1 VQQVDLAALPMEQR
15 CVLFLR
21 REAQGPFGVAVLGTT
36 MVGGGVPT
44 GTLGPV
50 TETTLAV
57 WRSLDVSDRHGGGR
71 EGVES
76 VSGDEFLSG
85 MFIFGGRVVVKP
97 RWLLSSFLLMSRLL
111 P

>member
-21 REAQGPFGVAVLGTT
+21 REAQGPSVWLCWEPLWW
-36 MVGGGVPT
+36 GGVPT

-50 TETTLAV
+50 TETTLVV
-57 WRSLDVSDRHGGGR
+57 WRSFDVSDLHGGGR

-76 VSGDEFLSG
+76 VGGDEFLSG
-85 MFIFGGRVVVKP
+85 MFVFGGRVVVKP
-97 RWLLSSFLLMSRLL
+97 RWLLSLFLLMSRLL

>member
-1 VQQVDLAALPMEQR
+1 MGWEPIWW
-15 CVLFLR
+15 
-21 REAQGPFGVAVLGTT
+21 
-36 MVGGGVPT
+36 GGGVPT

-50 TETTLAV
+50 TETTLVV
-57 WRSLDVSDRHGGGR
+57 WRSLDVSNLHGGGH

-76 VSGDEFLSG
+76 VGGDEFLSG
-85 MFIFGGRVVVKP
+85 MFVFGGRVVVKP